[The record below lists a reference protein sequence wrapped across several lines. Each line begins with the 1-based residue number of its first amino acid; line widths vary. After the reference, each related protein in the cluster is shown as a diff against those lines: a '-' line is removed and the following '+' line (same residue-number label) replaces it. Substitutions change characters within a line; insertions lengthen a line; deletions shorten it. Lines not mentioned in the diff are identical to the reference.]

1 MCVFLALCSHLSDV
15 HGAHDVGVECSLH
28 VLGTCGLHGA
38 VSQHPRVV
46 YQQVEPSLPHQTAHL
61 ADSLMLQ
68 GSVASDRHR
77 GEKVSQ
83 STARLNPDLFV
94 LSCHP

>member
-28 VLGTCGLHGA
+28 FLGTCGLHGA

-46 YQQVEPSLPHQTAHL
+46 YQQVEPSLPH
-61 ADSLMLQ
+61 
-68 GSVASDRHR
+68 
-77 GEKVSQ
+77 
-83 STARLNPDLFV
+83 
-94 LSCHP
+94 